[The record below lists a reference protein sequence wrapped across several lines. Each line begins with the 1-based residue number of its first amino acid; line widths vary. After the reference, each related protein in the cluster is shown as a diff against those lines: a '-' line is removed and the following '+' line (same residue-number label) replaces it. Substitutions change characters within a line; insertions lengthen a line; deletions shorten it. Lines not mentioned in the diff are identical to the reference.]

1 MNPPSLRRTRP
12 LGFLL
17 LLALAIAGCI
27 KGDVYDYVAYDAASD
42 SFKFLQLDLNIAADN
57 AADLDYLAARY
68 KQRDQIITYPA
79 PIRFFGLPALLRI
92 DATHFQ
98 QIDLTQAPSKE
109 PPQVTT
115 TIRLDTIKI
124 EPGGFFL
131 GPGADH
137 NLACYHQVIVSGKQL
152 DEALATVCKQLD
164 KALADEGIAKERK
177 RRRAGGK
184 HASWEKLR
192 QELAEDFAEYNK
204 PAGAPA
210 ANKPARKPDADQD
223 SGWWFDDV
231 SLDLLAKSAS
241 AGELGVQRQGGE
253 FRLALPLSAED
264 CRQAQETLQLV
275 WKGVAEHRKSLG
287 QADDVCTLL
296 PDARSEI
303 TADNHLVIVLAVKS
317 CIGFSPTSYTE
328 AKADPK
334 LADKYR
340 ATVAGLEPRGV
351 PIDRQLTVEKV
362 LADFAGQAK

>member
-1 MNPPSLRRTRP
+1 MIPTSARRVRP
-12 LGFLL
+12 LWGVL

-27 KGDVYDYVAYDAASD
+27 KGDVFDYVAYDAASD

-57 AADLDYLAARY
+57 AGDLDYLAARY

-79 PIRFFGLPALLRI
+79 LFRFFGLSALLRI

-98 QIDLTQAPSKE
+98 QIELTQAPAKE

-115 TIRLDTIKI
+115 TVRLDTIKV

-131 GPGADH
+131 GPGTDH
-137 NLACYHQVIVSGKQL
+137 NLACYHQVVVSGKQL
-152 DEALATVCKQLD
+152 DEVLAVLSRQAA
-164 KALADEGIAKERK
+164 KALADEGIAKERE

-192 QELAEDFAEYNK
+192 QELSADLAQYNK
-204 PAGAPA
+204 PADAPVA
-210 ANKPARKPDADQD
+210 DKPARKPDPDQE

-231 SLDLLAKSAS
+231 SLELLAKAAA

-264 CRQAQETLQLV
+264 CRQAQETLQLI
-275 WKGVAEHRKSLG
+275 WKGIAEHRKALG
-287 QADDVCTLL
+287 KADEVCALL
-296 PDARSEI
+296 PDTRSEI
-303 TADNHLVIVLAVKS
+303 TADNHLVIVVAVKT

-328 AKADPK
+328 SKPDPK

-362 LADFAGQAK
+362 LADFAGPAK